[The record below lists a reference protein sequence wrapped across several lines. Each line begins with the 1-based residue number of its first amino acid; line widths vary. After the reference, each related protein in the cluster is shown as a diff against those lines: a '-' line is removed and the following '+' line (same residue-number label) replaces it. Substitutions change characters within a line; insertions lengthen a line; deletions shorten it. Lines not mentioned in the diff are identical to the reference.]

1 MDTNKIGKT
10 IKEIDRK
17 LLLLEGTRKVA
28 DRKLIIDDILYEDIK
43 ELKKLL
49 GIIKN

>member
-1 MDTNKIGKT
+1 MDINKIGKT

-17 LLLLEGTRKVA
+17 LLLLEGTRKVV
-28 DRKLIIDDILYEDIK
+28 DRKLIIDNILFEDMK
-43 ELKKLL
+43 ELKELL